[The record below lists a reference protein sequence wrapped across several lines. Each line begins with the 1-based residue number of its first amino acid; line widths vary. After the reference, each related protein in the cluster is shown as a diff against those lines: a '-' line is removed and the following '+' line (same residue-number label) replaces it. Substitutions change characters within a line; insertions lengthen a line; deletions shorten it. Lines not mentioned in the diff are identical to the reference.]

1 MDELNEYLSKAKK
14 DDKIGE
20 LKFHM
25 KSIIEIMSET
35 RKSRD
40 IQNLCQN
47 FMDDFYDIAEI
58 RGIDL

>member
-1 MDELNEYLSKAKK
+1 MDELNEYLSRAKK
-14 DDKIGE
+14 DNKIGE
-20 LKFHM
+20 LKFYM
-25 KSIIEIMSET
+25 KSVIEIMSKA

-40 IQNLCQN
+40 IQDLCQN